1 MMKNVERETRGVAW
15 IGTSLDD
22 LKAFPE
28 DVKDEMGFALHEV
41 QHGKTPGI
49 AKPLKGFSGA
59 SVQEL
64 KADDDQRNTYRAVY
78 TVKFSTAV
86 YVLHAFQKKSK
97 QGVATPRREID
108 MVKRRL
114 KAAQREHKKRLKE
127 ARSNGEK

>member
-1 MMKNVERETRGVAW
+1 MVKSMKSDSRDLAW

-28 DVKDEMGFALHEV
+28 DVKDDMGFALYEI
-41 QHGKTPGI
+41 QKGKMPSI
-49 AKPLKGFSGA
+49 AKPLKGFGGA

-64 KADDDQRNTYRAVY
+64 KADDDQRNTFRTVY

-97 QGVATPRREID
+97 KGIATPRREID
-108 MVKRRL
+108 KIKQRL
-114 KAAQREHKKRLKE
+114 KVAEREHGKRLKE
-127 ARSNGEK
+127 ARGDGER